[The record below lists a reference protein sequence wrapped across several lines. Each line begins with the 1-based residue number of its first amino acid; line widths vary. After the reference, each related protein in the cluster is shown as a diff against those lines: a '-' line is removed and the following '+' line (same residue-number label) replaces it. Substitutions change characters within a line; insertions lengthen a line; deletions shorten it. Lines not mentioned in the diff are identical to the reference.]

1 MIRSLKLLAPPPRF
15 WSRMGK
21 DRNGVALTEFA
32 FALPILLVF
41 LSFGLE
47 LASYVLAVK
56 RVGDLTVLVADNASR
71 MGTRDAGLSVH
82 QITEAEINDVF
93 IGAQLQANLT
103 NFQDEGRIILSS
115 LQRNAQDGQWI
126 AWQRCAGNA
135 AFASA
140 FGREG
145 RGANG
150 RSFQGMGPP
159 DNLIQAP
166 PGSAVMVVEIF
177 YNYQPVVPML
187 SLPPRTISELA
198 VFNVRESRDLGAP
211 RNPERVEVS
220 DCD

>member
-1 MIRSLKLLAPPPRF
+1 MIRPGKMIVSPPKF
-15 WSRMGK
+15 WGWIGRSR
-21 DRNGVALTEFA
+21 DGVALTEFA
-32 FALPILLVF
+32 FVLPILLIF
-41 LSFGLE
+41 LSFGVE
-47 LASYVLAVK
+47 LANYVQAIRRVSDLA
-56 RVGDLTVLVADNASR
+56 VLVADNASR
-71 MGTRDAGLSVH
+71 MGTRNEGLSVN

-103 NFQDEGRIILSS
+103 DFEDEGRIILSS

-135 AFASA
+135 TFDSA
-140 FGREG
+140 FGSEG
-145 RGANG
+145 RGSNG
-150 RSFQGMGPP
+150 RAFRGMGPP

-187 SLPPRTISELA
+187 SLPPRTIRELA
-198 VFNVRESRDLGAP
+198 VFNVRENRDLTAP